1 MGLMDVHDRLL
12 ELYGPRGW
20 WPLVT
25 RAGKDGRDAGG
36 YLPGNRKTP
45 DRSGAFEVS
54 VGAVLTQNTTWLNA
68 ERALRNLAGTG
79 ILSPEGLIA
88 SKHGAIA
95 SIIRPSG
102 YFNTKANTLLEL
114 SGYFLSRELE
124 KPDVEPPS
132 REDLLALRGI
142 GPETADSILLYAF
155 GIESF
160 VIDAY
165 TRRIMGRF
173 GYASPGEP
181 YDRLRVRIEREI
193 PKTWTCYSEFHALL
207 VEHAKTVCRKNPRCT
222 QCGLEGSRH
231 STMCRYSQHIGADTM
246 SGLGSL

>member
-20 WPLVT
+20 WPLIT
-25 RAGKDGRDAGG
+25 RAGKDGRDSGG
-36 YLPGNRKTP
+36 YFPGNRKTP

-79 ILSPEGLIA
+79 ILSPEGLFA

-114 SGYFLSRELE
+114 SGYFLSRDLLN
-124 KPDVEPPS
+124 PDSEPPL
-132 REDLLALRGI
+132 REDLRALRGI

-155 GIESF
+155 GVESF
-160 VIDAY
+160 VVDAY
-165 TRRIMGRF
+165 TRRILGRL

-193 PKTWTCYSEFHALL
+193 PKTWIFYSELHALM
-207 VEHAKTVCRKNPRCT
+207 VEHSKTACRKNPVCT
-222 QCGLEGSRH
+222 QCGLGGN
-231 STMCRYSQHIGADTM
+231 RYSTVCKYSQAICADTL
-246 SGLGSL
+246 SGAKTL